1 VSGIVRRT
9 VTAAMITKLSLAD
22 RVADAANGVSRFPLT
37 TGDRTG
43 WDVASF
49 SRRLAPTAAETS
61 PAVRRAAL

>member
-1 VSGIVRRT
+1 
-9 VTAAMITKLSLAD
+9 MITKLSLAD
-22 RVADAANGVSRFPLT
+22 RVADVANGVSRFPLT